1 MYTIYII
8 DRANQIS
15 QQTFA
20 TQQQADNASDRWE
33 EVGGCEVFTDRTR
46 AIDCKDRYN
55 RRMRAQSMRFCRIV
69 R

>member
-20 TQQQADNASDRWE
+20 TQEQADDASDRLGRGWWLRG
-33 EVGGCEVFTDRTR
+33 VHRSHTCH
-46 AIDCKDRYN
+46 
-55 RRMRAQSMRFCRIV
+55 
-69 R
+69 